1 MQSFEALSEQIRIE
15 EQEILRESD
24 NEVDDAQTS
33 DALESIRSKI
43 PAKKPWGRPV
53 KEGKAKPKTKRLW
66 SDDEALLLIKY
77 WKTEEPL
84 YNTKSE
90 KYHLKDEKAK
100 SLKKIALKL
109 HGDGI
114 SDVNEEMITEKIG
127 SLRSYYGAEKRKDKA
142 SKSSGAGTSEVYTG
156 FWKFINELN
165 FLN

>member
-1 MQSFEALSEQIRIE
+1 MQSFEALSEQICIE

-66 SDDEALLLIKY
+66 SDDVGLLLIKY
-77 WKTEEPL
+77 WKIEEPL
-84 YNTKSE
+84 CNTKSE
-90 KYHLKDEKAK
+90 KCHIKDEKAK
-100 SLKKIALKL
+100 SLKNIALKL

-114 SDVNEEMITEKIG
+114 SEVNEEIT
-127 SLRSYYGAEKRKDKA
+127 
-142 SKSSGAGTSEVYTG
+142 
-156 FWKFINELN
+156 N
-165 FLN
+165 